1 MDSGISRIRHP
12 RGISICR
19 SFIASPYRSK
29 VNIMNFAATAP
40 ESGDSDF
47 RENSCTNRETG
58 MDTPTILERELT
70 TFRPVSGEIESAK
83 IIQREDGKWYLKLGI
98 SWKSGLECD
107 VCHYDKRKLKIYSSI
122 LSAIRHVCE
131 TYNYEGR
138 IILFPNK
145 GQSIK

>member
-1 MDSGISRIRHP
+1 MDSGISRICHP

-19 SFIASPYRSK
+19 AFIASPYRSK
-29 VNIMNFAATAP
+29 ANILNFAATPP

-47 RENSCTNRETG
+47 RENSCTNREAG

-98 SWKSGLECD
+98 SWKSGLECS
-107 VCHYDKRKLKIYSSI
+107 VCHYDKRNLKIYSSI
-122 LSAIRHVCE
+122 V
-131 TYNYEGR
+131 
-138 IILFPNK
+138 
-145 GQSIK
+145 